1 MDVSTIPP
9 SNGTRRAT
17 RRPVRLPIGEFSRM
31 TYLTVKAL
39 RHYHDV
45 GLLEPAEVDPV
56 TGYRT
61 YTASQVP
68 MAHAIRRFRDL
79 DMPLDE
85 VRAVVSADDPGE
97 RSEAIV
103 GHLERLE
110 RRLAETQA
118 MVTSLRAVLEGAK
131 VGMSVELRHIPA
143 TTALAVSGV
152 VGCCPDAEAWLHE
165 AFSDIYRA
173 VRDPDISRLGPDSAL
188 FPDEFFEAGEGEVVA
203 YVPATGALTSRGRVE
218 VRVIPAVDTV
228 IAVHRGP
235 FTNLDQTYAAL
246 GTYVAEQGMRAGGPV
261 REHYLISGVV
271 TPDPNDYLTE
281 VCWPVIGSNGRPGNG
296 K

>member
-1 MDVSTIPP
+1 MDVSTLPP

-17 RRPVRLPIGEFSRM
+17 SDTVRLPIGEFSRM

-45 GLLEPAEVDPV
+45 GLLEPAEVDPI
-56 TGYRT
+56 TGYRS
-61 YTASQVP
+61 YTASQVSL
-68 MAHAIRRFRDL
+68 AHAIRRFRDL

-85 VRAVVSADDPGE
+85 VRAVVNADDPAE

-143 TTALAVSGV
+143 TTALAIRGV

-165 AFSDIYRA
+165 AFSEIYRTL
-173 VRDPDISRLGPDSAL
+173 RDPDVTRLGPDAAL
-188 FPDEFFEAGEGEVVA
+188 FSDEFFEAGEGEVVA
-203 YVPATGALTSRGRVE
+203 YVPSTGALRPDGRVE
-218 VRVIPAVDTV
+218 VRMIPAADTV

-246 GTYVAEQGMRAGGPV
+246 GTYVAERGLHAGGPV
-261 REHYLISGVV
+261 REQYLISGVV
-271 TPDPNDYLTE
+271 TPDPDDYLTE
-281 VCWPVIGSNGRPGNG
+281 VCWPVISTDDRHT
-296 K
+296 KE

>member
-9 SNGTRRAT
+9 SNGTRPT
-17 RRPVRLPIGEFSRM
+17 SETVRLPIGEFSRM
-31 TYLTVKAL
+31 TYLSVKAL

-45 GLLEPAEVDPV
+45 GLLEPAAVDPS
-56 TGYRT
+56 TGYRS

-68 MAHAIRRFRDL
+68 LAHAIRRFRDL

-85 VRAVVSADDPGE
+85 VRAVVRADDPIE

-103 GHLERLE
+103 SHLERLE

-131 VGMSVELRHIPA
+131 VGMSVELRHAPA
-143 TTALAVSGV
+143 ASVLAVRGV
-152 VGCCPDAEAWLHE
+152 VRCCPEAERWLHG
-165 AFSDIYRA
+165 AFREIYRA
-173 VRDPDISRLGPDSAL
+173 LRDPDVTRVGPDSAI
-188 FPDEFFEAGEGEVVA
+188 FSDDFFENGEGEVVA
-203 YVPATGALTSRGRVE
+203 YVPTTGALQPRERVYPT
-218 VRVIPAVDTV
+218 VVPDADLV

-261 REHYLISGVV
+261 RELYLISGVV
-271 TPDPNDYLTE
+271 TPDPDDYLTE
-281 VCWPVIGSNGRPGNG
+281 VCWPVSRTRVEG
-296 K
+296 